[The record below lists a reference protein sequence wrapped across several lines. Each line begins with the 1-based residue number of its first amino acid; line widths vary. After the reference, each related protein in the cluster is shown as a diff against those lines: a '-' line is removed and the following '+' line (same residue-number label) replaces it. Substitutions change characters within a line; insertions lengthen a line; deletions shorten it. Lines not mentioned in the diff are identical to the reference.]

1 MPSPQTSNFDALLQS
16 NLQSSGSQ
24 RGGLGGGPRSY
35 RYDSHESSDAFGD
48 VEDERERYKVLGAIK
63 SKVASHYAR

>member
-1 MPSPQTSNFDALLQS
+1 MPSPQTSNFDAL
-16 NLQSSGSQ
+16 LQSSGSQ

-48 VEDERERYKVLGAIK
+48 VEDERERNKVLGAIK
-63 SKVASHYAR
+63 SKVASHYARY